1 MAAGASSHEAAMSSF
16 VQARPGP
23 RYGAFGSVPSSQV
36 HAGLD
41 WLDVLLVCV
50 FLVGLYT
57 NYTIQI
63 SAKVPF
69 PSAPAGVAGL
79 LLLWRRRQ
87 QITVAGFAGLIGVL
101 FLYVVSVLC
110 ATDLGFL
117 PRRTNGL
124 IQLTY
129 SITIGYALYL
139 TIIQGDRRQVAALFL
154 AFSLV
159 IVIGCLLETY
169 GGLRPLS
176 DAVRK
181 LIYNSKGVYENDL
194 RDIIYYKQV
203 RPKFFA
209 SEPASVTFCYVLFTF
224 VWMVVSPWRHKLALY
239 VVLVGVGLF
248 AMPGP
253 TLLLMLVLIFPYMLF
268 LASRH
273 EGRLDYVRAVGVFCI
288 AMLFLGAFVVL
299 GEVLFAT
306 RLKEATSGNDPSFF
320 YRVQGPFLA
329 AIDVARHYPLA
340 GAGLTGEPFVEREVV
355 NIYVGSPDY
364 SARWEVVTPATE
376 LLINYFWLHWIYLG
390 LFWGTVLVVAIT
402 VWLSVIGAMSP
413 AFCWMVWAILGQASG
428 AYVGPTCWAVLFLA
442 AAATVLQQRS
452 EGVDQWSRVPAMT
465 ALQARLS
472 RQSIGNTRAEDR
484 GSAGHILSG

>member
-1 MAAGASSHEAAMSSF
+1 MSSF
-16 VQARPGP
+16 VQARPG
-23 RYGAFGSVPSSQV
+23 YGAFGSLPERQV
-36 HAGLD
+36 HAGTGRSVQGLD

-57 NYTIQI
+57 NFTVQI

-110 ATDLGFL
+110 ATNLGFL

-129 SITIGYALYL
+129 SLTIGYALYL
-139 TIIQGDRRQVAALFL
+139 TIIQGGRRQVAALFL

-159 IVIGCLLETY
+159 ILIGCLLEIY

-176 DAVRK
+176 DGVRK
-181 LIYNSKGVYENDL
+181 LLYSKGIYENDL
-194 RDIIYYKQV
+194 RDIIYYHRV

-209 SEPASVTFCYVLFTF
+209 SEPASVTFCYALFTF
-224 VWMVVSPWRHKLALY
+224 VWMVTSPWRHKLVLY
-239 VVLVGVGLF
+239 VVLVGLGLF

-268 LASRH
+268 LASRRD
-273 EGRLDYVRAVGVFCI
+273 GRLDYVRAVRVFCI

-299 GEVLFAT
+299 GEALFAT

-340 GAGLTGEPFVEREVV
+340 GAGLTGEPFIENEVV

-364 SARWEVVTPATE
+364 SAHWQVVTPATE
-376 LLINYFWLHWIYLG
+376 LLINYFWLHWVYLG
-390 LFWGTVLVVAIT
+390 LFWGTVLIVAIT
-402 VWLSVIGAMSP
+402 AWLSVIGATSP
-413 AFCWMVWAILGQASG
+413 AFSWMVWAILGQASG

-442 AAATVLQQRS
+442 AAAGVLQQHSDGTIQRF
-452 EGVDQWSRVPAMT
+452 QFPTMT
-465 ALQARLS
+465 ALQARL
-472 RQSIGNTRAEDR
+472 TR
-484 GSAGHILSG
+484 SAGRFGG